1 MRFFLHSSSLRVIF
15 RSVAKKNRI
24 EKLYS
29 SRYIFT
35 PLVLCDEMRKNT
47 RTDVNNITGTMFFVE
62 VILPLA
68 LDKTFTYKV
77 SEAEFYF
84 IKPGMRIAVPFGKS
98 KVYTALAVEVHQNKP
113 LLYEAKE
120 IHEIID
126 EKPIANHYQIKHWF
140 WIAEY
145 YMCSIGEVYKS
156 AVPSALL
163 LESETIIL
171 KNKENEVL
179 KSELSDDEFLVY
191 EALEKQNSLKVQD
204 IIAILNKKTILPI
217 LQKLLAKGVIY
228 LQEEVKENYKPKL
241 IRFVRLHQKYDN
253 ENGLKE
259 LLETLK
265 NAHKQREVVLKY
277 FQLKAS
283 TKKPISVKQLS
294 ETAEASNSIIKA
306 LIDKEVFEEYFLQTD
321 RTDFLAENLQKE
333 IILSPAQN
341 KALEEIKQSFET
353 KNTILLF
360 GVTSSGKTE
369 VYIELIKEYLQ
380 KGRQV
385 LYLLPEIALTT
396 QLVSRLRKHFGNEVA
411 VYHSKYNQNE
421 RIEVWNQVLNQSE
434 KAKVVIGARSALF
447 LPFQDLGLILV
458 DEEHEQTFKQHDPA
472 PRYHAR
478 DTAIVLGEMHK
489 AKILLGSATPSIETY
504 FNTENQKF
512 GLVELTERYQKTELP
527 KIEIVDLK
535 DKHFRKKMT
544 GHFSDTLLEEIAN
557 VLENGEQVILFQNRR
572 GFAPILECL
581 TCGHIPQCPNCDV
594 SLTYH
599 KQKSQIR
606 CHYCGYA
613 IAKPTHCHA
622 CQSVELTTKGFGTE
636 QIQLELEELFSDK
649 KIIRMDR
656 DTTGGKF
663 GYEKIIDS
671 FKARESDILVGTQ
684 MLAKGLDFDNVGL
697 VGILNADNMLYHPD
711 FRAFERSFQL
721 MTQVSGRAGRS
732 EKQGKVIIQTY
743 NPTHPIIQKVIKND
757 YLSMYKQEL
766 TERQTFEY
774 PPYFRLIKL
783 TLKHRDF
790 EKLRD
795 GSMWLY
801 QSLKNTLGLPVLGP
815 EEPPVGRI
823 RNEYIRTILIKIPN
837 NKNLKSVKEIISKNL
852 NSFDAISQF
861 RSIKVGVNVDFY

>member
-1 MRFFLHSSSLRVIF
+1 
-15 RSVAKKNRI
+15 
-24 EKLYS
+24 
-29 SRYIFT
+29 
-35 PLVLCDEMRKNT
+35 
-47 RTDVNNITGTMFFVE
+47 MFFIE

-68 LDKTFTYKV
+68 LDKTFTYQV
-77 SEAEFYF
+77 SEAEFHF
-84 IKPGMRIAVPFGKS
+84 IKPGMRIAVPFGKT
-98 KVYTALAVEVHQNKP
+98 KIYTALALEVHQNRP
-113 LLYEAKE
+113 LHYQAKE

-126 EKPIANHYQIKHWF
+126 EKPIVNPYQLKHWF
-140 WIAEY
+140 WITDY

-156 AVPSALL
+156 AIPSALL

-171 KNKENEVL
+171 KNRETEVL

-204 IIAILNKKTILPI
+204 IIAILNKKTVLPV
-217 LQKLLAKGVIY
+217 LQKLLAKEVIY

-294 ETAEASNSIIKA
+294 ESAETSASIIKS
-306 LIDKEVFEEYFLQTD
+306 LVDKEIFEEYFLQTD
-321 RTDFLAENLQKE
+321 RTDFLAENLQTE
-333 IILSPAQN
+333 IVLSEAQN
-341 KALEEIKQSFET
+341 KALEDIKQSFET
-353 KNTILLF
+353 KNTTLLF

-369 VYIELIKEYLQ
+369 VYIELIKEYLH

-421 RIEVWNQVLNQSE
+421 RIEVWNQVLNQSD
-434 KAKVVIGARSALF
+434 KAKIVIGARSALF

-458 DEEHEQTFKQHDPA
+458 DEEHEQTFKQQDPA

-478 DTAIVLGEMHK
+478 DTAIVLAELHK
-489 AKILLGSATPSIETY
+489 AKVLLGSATPSIETF

-512 GLVELTERYQKTELP
+512 GLVELTERFGKTELP

-544 GHFSDTLLEEIAN
+544 GHFSDTLLEEITT

-572 GFAPILECL
+572 GFAPVLECL

-599 KQKSQIR
+599 KLKNQIR

-636 QIQLELEELFSDK
+636 QVQLELEDLFSDK
-649 KIIRMDR
+649 KVIRMDR

-671 FKARESDILVGTQ
+671 FKTRESDILVGTQ

-743 NPTHPIIQKVIKND
+743 SPNHPIIQKVIKND
-757 YLSMYKQEL
+757 YVSMYKQEL
-766 TERQTFEY
+766 TERQVFEY

-815 EEPPVGRI
+815 EEPPVSRI
-823 RNEYIRTILIKIPN
+823 RNEYIRTILIKIPT
-837 NKNLKSVKEIISKNL
+837 NKNLKAVKSVITKNL
-852 NSFDAISQF
+852 NSFDAIAPY
-861 RSIKVGVNVDFY
+861 RSIKVGINVDFY